1 MDMPERKML
10 SETEDWLFRELEYLP
25 EEPTDVRL
33 VHCGNGTNWI
43 QTGLVDYDIVH
54 GIACGAGELGKNAL
68 CADVYDLARD
78 LVNQV
83 CDQLAEMDS

>member
-1 MDMPERKML
+1 MNRTERKML
-10 SETEDWLFRELEYLP
+10 SETEDLLFAELEYLP

-33 VHCGNGTNWI
+33 VYCANGSNWI
-43 QTGLVDYDIVH
+43 QTGLASHDIVH